1 MLAIVFSTNKFR
13 EYILGKETV
22 VQTDHKPLETI
33 LRKLMLSAP
42 LRLQSMMLK
51 LKGYD
56 LKVKYLSGKKQV
68 IVDTLSRA
76 SLNEV
81 PPERDEFQ
89 VNMIERIS
97 VTPTKY
103 LQLQQNTA
111 NELNEL
117 YAIIQSGWPETKQQV
132 PHSIRPYW
140 DNRDELA
147 VMDGEIYRGMRIV
160 VPPSIRQEMLELIHE
175 AHLGNVKS
183 KQRAREAL
191 YWPSMSSQVEEKIK
205 NCSIFHDYA
214 PAEQR
219 EPMIPSKTPDYP
231 WAEVASDIFTF
242 QSKNYVLS
250 VDYFSKYIEVTELSD
265 LSTCSTV
272 EALKGHYER
281 HGIPEKLTTDCGT
294 QYTSEEFKN
303 FAKSYNFQHVLISPK
318 HPNANG
324 EAEAAVK
331 IVKSLWRKNN
341 DKHKAPLIY
350 RATPIPGIKLSPSQL
365 CMGRRLIARNR
376 T

>member
-13 EYILGKETV
+13 EYISGKETV
-22 VQTDHKPLETI
+22 VQTDHKPLEAI
-33 LRKLMLSAP
+33 LRKPMLSAP

-51 LKGYD
+51 LKRYD
-56 LKVKYLSGKKQV
+56 LKVEYLPDKKQV
-68 IVDTLSRA
+68 IADILSRA

-147 VMDGEIYRGMRIV
+147 VMGGVIYRGMRIV
-160 VPPSIRQEMLELIHE
+160 VPPSMRQEILELIHE
-175 AHLGNVKS
+175 AHLGIVKS
-183 KQRAREAL
+183 KQQAREAL
-191 YWPSMSSQVEEKIK
+191 YWLGMSSQVEEKIK
-205 NCSIFHDYA
+205 DCSICHDYA
-214 PAEQR
+214 PAQPK
-219 EPMIPSKTPDYP
+219 EPMIPSQTLDYP

-250 VDYFSKYIEVTELSD
+250 VDYFSKYIELSD

-272 EALKGHYER
+272 EALKRHYER
-281 HGIPEKLTTDCGT
+281 HTVHE
-294 QYTSEEFKN
+294 
-303 FAKSYNFQHVLISPK
+303 
-318 HPNANG
+318 
-324 EAEAAVK
+324 
-331 IVKSLWRKNN
+331 
-341 DKHKAPLIY
+341 
-350 RATPIPGIKLSPSQL
+350 
-365 CMGRRLIARNR
+365 
-376 T
+376 